1 MRRSRKPRVIY
12 RDSRDRI
19 SRIQQAFSLSDEELT
34 GIMLVSP
41 QTTRNWVNGYSHTS
55 RSMRI
60 HGQRIDLLEKAI
72 RDPYESA
79 VIATAISQ
87 GGAGVHQQSAVR
99 LHAQGGAGGLSALL
113 MYCIVGET
121 SLKKAVN
128 TRQFMWVKYFLA
140 REFRDNVHAGPPPD
154 KAYRMSSIN
163 MALTRLDN
171 LKKHGRR

>member
-1 MRRSRKPRVIY
+1 MRRSREPRVIY

-60 HGQRIDLLEKAI
+60 HRQRIDLLEKAI

-79 VIATAISQ
+79 VIATAIS
-87 GGAGVHQQSAVR
+87 
-99 LHAQGGAGGLSALL
+99 QGGAGGLSALL

-140 REFRDNVHAGPPPD
+140 REFRNNVHAGLPPD
-154 KAYRMSSIN
+154 KAYRMSGIN
-163 MALTRLDN
+163 MTMTRLDN

>member
-60 HGQRIDLLEKAI
+60 HRQRIDLLEKAI

-79 VIATAISQ
+79 VIAIAIS
-87 GGAGVHQQSAVR
+87 
-99 LHAQGGAGGLSALL
+99 QGGAGGLSALL
-113 MYCIVGET
+113 MYCIVGEK

-140 REFRDNVHAGPPPD
+140 REFRDNVHAGLPPD

>member
-1 MRRSRKPRVIY
+1 MRRAKKSRIIY

-41 QTTRNWVNGYSHTS
+41 QTTRNWVNGYSNTG

-60 HGQRIDLLEKAI
+60 HRQRIDLLEKAI

-87 GGAGVHQQSAVR
+87 GGAG
-99 LHAQGGAGGLSALL
+99 GLSALL
-113 MYCIVGET
+113 MYCIVEET
-121 SLKKAVN
+121 SLKKSCEYPAVHVGEVLFGQGFQEQ
-128 TRQFMWVKYFLA
+128 RPCRSA
-140 REFRDNVHAGPPPD
+140 P
-154 KAYRMSSIN
+154 
-163 MALTRLDN
+163 
-171 LKKHGRR
+171 

>member
-60 HGQRIDLLEKAI
+60 HRQRIDLLEKAI

-87 GGAGVHQQSAVR
+87 GGAG
-99 LHAQGGAGGLSALL
+99 GLSALL

-121 SLKKAVN
+121 SLKK
-128 TRQFMWVKYFLA
+128 L
-140 REFRDNVHAGPPPD
+140 
-154 KAYRMSSIN
+154 
-163 MALTRLDN
+163 
-171 LKKHGRR
+171 

>member
-60 HGQRIDLLEKAI
+60 HRQRIDLLEKPSEILTKAPSS
-72 RDPYESA
+72 RQRSPR
-79 VIATAISQ
+79 
-87 GGAGVHQQSAVR
+87 AVR
-99 LHAQGGAGGLSALL
+99 GA
-113 MYCIVGET
+113 
-121 SLKKAVN
+121 
-128 TRQFMWVKYFLA
+128 FLPCSCTA
-140 REFRDNVHAGPPPD
+140 
-154 KAYRMSSIN
+154 SSGKR
-163 MALTRLDN
+163 A
-171 LKKHGRR
+171 

>member
-60 HGQRIDLLEKAI
+60 HRQRIDLLEKAI

-79 VIATAISQ
+79 VIAAAIS
-87 GGAGVHQQSAVR
+87 
-99 LHAQGGAGGLSALL
+99 QGGAGGLSALL

-140 REFRDNVHAGPPPD
+140 REFRDNVHAGLPPD

-163 MALTRLDN
+163 MAMTRLDN

>member
-60 HGQRIDLLEKAI
+60 HRQRIDLLEKAI

-87 GGAGVHQQSAVR
+87 GGAG
-99 LHAQGGAGGLSALL
+99 GLSALL

-128 TRQFMWVKYFLA
+128 A
-140 REFRDNVHAGPPPD
+140 REFRDNVHAGLPPD

>member
-60 HGQRIDLLEKAI
+60 HRQRIDLLEKAI

-87 GGAGVHQQSAVR
+87 GGAGGPFCPAHVLHRRGNEPEKSCEYPAVH
-99 LHAQGGAGGLSALL
+99 
-113 MYCIVGET
+113 VGEVLFGQGFQEQRPCR
-121 SLKKAVN
+121 SA
-128 TRQFMWVKYFLA
+128 
-140 REFRDNVHAGPPPD
+140 P
-154 KAYRMSSIN
+154 
-163 MALTRLDN
+163 
-171 LKKHGRR
+171 